1 MADIFVSYAA
11 EDRERVRPLV
21 TALESQGYSVWWDGR
36 IGIGNS
42 FDRVIEYELYVTNSL
57 RILKGTLAVAATA
70 QRHKSVYFVLPW

>member
-1 MADIFVSYAA
+1 MADIFISYAA

-42 FDRVIEYELYVTNSL
+42 FDRVIEYELD
-57 RILKGTLAVAATA
+57 LA
-70 QRHKSVYFVLPW
+70 SVVVVMWSEHSGESDWVRNEAEE